1 MKRQFIVL
9 VAVLAITPLV
19 SASRSVAGPGQHGA
33 PVEAQAQDTPMSE
46 MRQKM
51 MQKMHTSD
59 AEIERLV
66 AAMNTATGDAKI
78 AAMADLLTRMIQQQK
93 TTRTDMQ
100 ESMKTMMAQCSMSK
114 DATTHEHQP

>member
-1 MKRQFIVL
+1 
-9 VAVLAITPLV
+9 
-19 SASRSVAGPGQHGA
+19 
-33 PVEAQAQDTPMSE
+33 MSE
-46 MRQKM
+46 IRQKM

-66 AAMNTATGDAKI
+66 AAMNTATGDTKI

-100 ESMKTMMAQCSMSK
+100 ESMKTMMSQCSMSK
-114 DATTHEHQP
+114 DATTHEHKP

>member
-1 MKRQFIVL
+1 MKRQQIVL
-9 VAVLAITPLV
+9 VAVLALAPLIT
-19 SASRSVAGPGQHGA
+19 ATRMVAGPGQHGA
-33 PVEAQAQDTPMSE
+33 AVQGQAQEPAMAE

-51 MQKMHTSD
+51 MLKMQASD
-59 AEIERLV
+59 NELDRLV
-66 AAMNTATGDAKI
+66 AAMNVATGDAKV

-114 DATTHEHQP
+114 NAAAHEHKP

>member
-1 MKRQFIVL
+1 MRRRLIVL
-9 VAVLAITPLV
+9 AAVLAITPLM
-19 SASRSVAGPGQHGA
+19 SATRSVTGPGQRGA
-33 PVEAQAQDTPMSE
+33 PVEAQAQDTPMAE

-51 MQKMHTSD
+51 MQKMHASD
-59 AEIERLV
+59 EELNRLV
-66 AAMNTATGDAKI
+66 AAMNAATGDAKV

-114 DATTHEHQP
+114 DAAPHEHKP